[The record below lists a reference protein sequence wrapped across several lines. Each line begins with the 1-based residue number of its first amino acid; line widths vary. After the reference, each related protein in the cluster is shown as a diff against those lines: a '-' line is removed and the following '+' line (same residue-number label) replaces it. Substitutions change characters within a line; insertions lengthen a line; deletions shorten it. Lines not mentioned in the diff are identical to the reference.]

1 MNVREIAYASLLEIC
16 KDNGYSNII
25 VSKAIRSRQFN
36 DRDRRFYTEL
46 VYGTVR
52 TLNYLDWIIGKLST
66 RRISKLDPVCL
77 VILCMG
83 LYQIFGMS
91 KIPQSAACNESVK
104 LAIKFG
110 NRGMSKFVNG
120 ILRNAIRRSKE
131 FVIPSME
138 EDVEQHLS
146 LTYHQQPW
154 LIKKWIGQYGID
166 ATLKLCQYF
175 DSIPLLCLRT
185 NTAVI
190 SRDDLMEQMKKEGWS
205 VRKAD
210 HAPEGIYVEN
220 NLGIHRLT
228 ALKKGYAII
237 QDEPSQLVAHIVDPR
252 PGETIFD
259 VCAAPG
265 GKTTHLA
272 ALGGPT
278 CAVYGADIYQHK
290 LRLIDENA
298 KSLGLNNI
306 HPILQDGTEIGH
318 AFPERAD
325 RVLVDAPC
333 SGLGVLRHKIDLRW
347 RKNKKDIAALPDL
360 QLRILESAAACVRP
374 GGVLVY
380 STCTMNESENDAVVH
395 QFLASHHGFT
405 IENIGSACGFSK
417 EGPCLQLLPQND
429 GLDGFFIARMRKES
443 RDD

>member
-77 VILCMG
+77 VILRMG

-131 FVIPSME
+131 FVIPSIE

-190 SRDDLMEQMKKEGWS
+190 SRDDLMEQMKK
-205 VRKAD
+205 KAGPYERQTTLQK
-210 HAPEGIYVEN
+210 ASTWKTIWES
-220 NLGIHRLT
+220 T
-228 ALKKGYAII
+228 AL
-237 QDEPSQLVAHIVDPR
+237 QL
-252 PGETIFD
+252 
-259 VCAAPG
+259 
-265 GKTTHLA
+265 
-272 ALGGPT
+272 
-278 CAVYGADIYQHK
+278 
-290 LRLIDENA
+290 
-298 KSLGLNNI
+298 
-306 HPILQDGTEIGH
+306 
-318 AFPERAD
+318 
-325 RVLVDAPC
+325 
-333 SGLGVLRHKIDLRW
+333 
-347 RKNKKDIAALPDL
+347 
-360 QLRILESAAACVRP
+360 
-374 GGVLVY
+374 
-380 STCTMNESENDAVVH
+380 
-395 QFLASHHGFT
+395 
-405 IENIGSACGFSK
+405 
-417 EGPCLQLLPQND
+417 
-429 GLDGFFIARMRKES
+429 
-443 RDD
+443 